1 MGFDPAAA
9 RVSVS
14 VSRIVFGVEPLF
26 ADLYRGELL
35 HMFALVDGDAA
46 GFEHGGR
53 ACRLRNG
60 YVRRRRHGVGF
71 SPAVGCDCAVNPVS
85 VFVNEKLKKHF

>member
-1 MGFDPAAA
+1 MGFDLAVA

-14 VSRIVFGVEPLF
+14 VCRIIFGTEPLF
-26 ADLYRGELL
+26 ADPYREELL
-35 HMFALVDGDAA
+35 HMFALFDGDAA
-46 GFEHGGR
+46 GVEHGGR

-71 SPAVGCDCAVNPVS
+71 SPAVGCDGAVNPVS